1 MGTHIVVVSD
11 EVENADV
18 KLSMF
23 ARTLESGEAMVV
35 PIPRGFPM
43 HAMPEV
49 AARVHFMLT
58 QYVAVYAE
66 KDSEAEPETEP
77 AQT

>member
-1 MGTHIVVVSD
+1 
-11 EVENADV
+11 
-18 KLSMF
+18 
-23 ARTLESGEAMVV
+23 
-35 PIPRGFPM
+35 
-43 HAMPEV
+43 MPEV
-49 AARVHFMLT
+49 AARVQFMLT